1 MRMRSLGMIRSSLAV
16 LIVST
21 LLLPGEARS
30 QEQPKSVS
38 PIAVGTR
45 VRLRAPTVVSGRI
58 EGMVIEMD
66 ESSLLIGVND
76 RVPLRVSRQAIS
88 QLDVSTGQHR
98 QALKGMIMGAGI
110 GLAVFA
116 LTGAA
121 YQGDESSSAR
131 DWASFLGTGL
141 AGGALWGAGI
151 GALIKTDRWS
161 AVPLER
167 VRVGLAPT
175 QRGGVRLSLSVRF

>member
-1 MRMRSLGMIRSSLAV
+1 MRSLGMIRSSLTV

-30 QEQPKSVS
+30 QEEPKSVS

-45 VRLRAPTVVSGRI
+45 VRLRAPTVVGGRI

-66 ESSLLIGVND
+66 EASLLIIKD
-76 RVPLRVSRQAIS
+76 DDRLRVPRQAIT
-88 QLDVSTGQHR
+88 QLEVSTGKR
-98 QALKGMIMGAGI
+98 RRALKGMVVGAGI
-110 GLAVFA
+110 GAVVLGAMGGVGTAGFSHGEAA
-116 LTGAA
+116 LLGLGTGAA
-121 YQGDESSSAR
+121 YGV
-131 DWASFLGTGL
+131 
-141 AGGALWGAGI
+141 GI